1 MLLGTDISTISIF
14 FHLIFVVPSM
24 FICFAVG
31 GREWEG
37 SAPPAAVA
45 ARGGAAPSFYDD
57 DQARASSGPSL
68 SISVAG
74 TPWSRNLP
82 PSPIRS
88 ASRSR
93 KRQRWVSLGIL
104 VKLQIICIFVA
115 LCSMKLFR
123 SVLIHYCIH
132 WFLVLQSECSI
143 IDFVETNFA
152 QAPKHFFSLLVELWT
167 HCCMHRFLVLQS
179 ICWFSW
185 NNFAKHWNIVLR

>member
-1 MLLGTDISTISIF
+1 MF
-14 FHLIFVVPSM
+14 FPDADDESDDSDFIDALINPSDPTFPNLTPVAAAVAM
-24 FICFAVG
+24 ASAVG

-57 DQARASSGPSL
+57 DQARVSSGPSL

-132 WFLVLQSECSI
+132 
-143 IDFVETNFA
+143 
-152 QAPKHFFSLLVELWT
+152 
-167 HCCMHRFLVLQS
+167 
-179 ICWFSW
+179 
-185 NNFAKHWNIVLR
+185 